1 VSKADLLESGA
12 DDAAVRM
19 ALGEAQV
26 IAETKQNLSDA
37 GVDPAT
43 LEAAAAAGGSNVVGP
58 AGYCPPHHPT
68 HLGLT
73 HSARHVIRRTLA
85 WQTLLSTSS
94 NAF

>member
-1 VSKADLLESGA
+1 MTLLSGA

-43 LEAAAAAGGSNVVGP
+43 LEVAAAAG
-58 AGYCPPHHPT
+58 
-68 HLGLT
+68 
-73 HSARHVIRRTLA
+73 
-85 WQTLLSTSS
+85 
-94 NAF
+94 